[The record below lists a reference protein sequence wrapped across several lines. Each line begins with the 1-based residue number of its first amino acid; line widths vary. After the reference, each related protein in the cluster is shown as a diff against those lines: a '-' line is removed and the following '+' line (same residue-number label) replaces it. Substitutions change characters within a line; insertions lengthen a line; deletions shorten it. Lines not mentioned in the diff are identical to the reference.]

1 MVERIILKAILVD
14 ENNNEL
20 SEEVISSKDVIC
32 PTDTSNFGY
41 NQEEQLRILSKVQQ
55 TLLENHVFF

>member
-41 NQEEQLRILSKVQQ
+41 NQPFPP
-55 TLLENHVFF
+55 THC